1 MSSPPSASVP
11 GATASAD
18 PFVHRQR
25 EQQLIQHVERLLDDD
40 RLRVD
45 TVAGARPVV
54 SLLRD
59 VTRADR
65 GVELKRLMSDL
76 GLPDRE
82 LQSRMPV
89 GEEIDVTLAQRKWWL
104 FTKVVGRIRV
114 VCVSPTKEL
123 LEGNTPEPVGN
134 SELNKLLAK
143 LPQGS
148 SDGIPAT
155 IVVMSTAGF
164 TREAHSLADRG
175 AGRTVILIEPNGAG
189 GWTVHGPTQTKAL
202 NDLLDP
208 EADEAKRRRVREY
221 VDQNKAELLNSG
233 LSGDRIAARLQ
244 LMPQLVESELK
255 AYAKANPGL
264 VAKLLDGRMVLF
276 REGMSPAPAT
286 NGAGA
291 GESGGANMPLLDRVK
306 ALFGRKGD
314 EEKKVAFLA
323 ERRAALS
330 QQRDRAYE
338 EMSSLEQQEEA
349 LKRQFKEATGTITK
363 KRVTSHLLQLRKDL
377 ERRQQLLTVL
387 NQQINVVSTH
397 LHNLELVRQGSVA
410 QLPDTEEMTADA
422 VKAEEMLA
430 ELEASNE
437 LAGTTAVSAGLGGL
451 TAEEQAL
458 YEELERESKGGE
470 GAEPAKQGP
479 EAGKTAVASTTS
491 PQRER
496 ATNEPPPLPASAQ
509 REPRR
514 GQAEPG

>member
-1 MSSPPSASVP
+1 
-11 GATASAD
+11 
-18 PFVHRQR
+18 
-25 EQQLIQHVERLLDDD
+25 
-40 RLRVD
+40 
-45 TVAGARPVV
+45 
-54 SLLRD
+54 
-59 VTRADR
+59 
-65 GVELKRLMSDL
+65 
-76 GLPDRE
+76 
-82 LQSRMPV
+82 
-89 GEEIDVTLAQRKWWL
+89 
-104 FTKVVGRIRV
+104 
-114 VCVSPTKEL
+114 
-123 LEGNTPEPVGN
+123 
-134 SELNKLLAK
+134 
-143 LPQGS
+143 
-148 SDGIPAT
+148 
-155 IVVMSTAGF
+155 
-164 TREAHSLADRG
+164 
-175 AGRTVILIEPNGAG
+175 
-189 GWTVHGPTQTKAL
+189 
-202 NDLLDP
+202 
-208 EADEAKRRRVREY
+208 VREY

-233 LSGDRIAARLQ
+233 LSGDRIAAKLQ
-244 LMPQLVESELK
+244 LVPQLVESELK
-255 AYAKANPGL
+255 AYARANPGL

-276 REGMSPAPAT
+276 REGMSPAPTT
-286 NGAGA
+286 NGGA
-291 GESGGANMPLLDRVK
+291 GDSGGANMPLLDRVK

-397 LHNLELVRQGSVA
+397 LHNLELVRQGTVA

-437 LAGTTAVSAGLGGL
+437 LAGTTAAVSAGLGGL

-458 YEELERESKGGE
+458 YEELEREAKGNE
-470 GAEPAKQGP
+470 AEPAKQQGT
-479 EAGKTAVASTTS
+479 EATRTTVASTPA

-496 ATNEPPPLPASAQ
+496 AGNEPPPLPASAQ